1 MCIFKVL
8 PYGQIVVCVVKQ
20 KEEVMKKRVLLVCM
34 LTVGLAAWSF
44 ARGGHGQGGV
54 GGRGRGGG
62 GGGQQSG
69 RGQSD
74 GSNLPSGELSEAQK
88 EGLIFMYQEEKLA
101 RDVYNTLGDTWG
113 SRIFQNI
120 ARAEQ
125 QHMNAVEGLLK
136 KYSIPIPVSSSST
149 GVFADKNLQKLYNS
163 LVEQGKRSEQDAY
176 NVGVLIEETDIN
188 DLKSRMSGTPSDV
201 HAVYSNLLRG
211 SYNHLSAFN
220 RTKSGGSG
228 SGNGNGRGKGKG
240 GGGQGQGSGSGSGGG
255 GGHGQGQ
262 GSGGGGRHGRH
273 WR

>member
-1 MCIFKVL
+1 
-8 PYGQIVVCVVKQ
+8 
-20 KEEVMKKRVLLVCM
+20 MKKRVLLVCM

-44 ARGGHGQGGV
+44 ARGGHGQGGGG
-54 GGRGRGGG
+54 GGRGQGGG
-62 GGGQQSG
+62 G

-74 GSNLPSGELSEAQK
+74 GGNLPSGELSAAQK

-125 QHMNAVEGLLK
+125 RHMNAVEGLLK

-149 GVFADKNLQKLYNS
+149 GVFADKNLQNLYNS

-188 DLKSRMSGTPSDV
+188 DLKSRMSGTPPDV
-201 HAVYSNLLRG
+201 YAVYSNILRG

-228 SGNGNGRGKGKG
+228 SGNGNGQGKGG
-240 GGGQGQGSGSGSGGG
+240 GGGQGQGSGSGG
-255 GGHGQGQ
+255 
-262 GSGGGGRHGRH
+262 GGGGRHGRH